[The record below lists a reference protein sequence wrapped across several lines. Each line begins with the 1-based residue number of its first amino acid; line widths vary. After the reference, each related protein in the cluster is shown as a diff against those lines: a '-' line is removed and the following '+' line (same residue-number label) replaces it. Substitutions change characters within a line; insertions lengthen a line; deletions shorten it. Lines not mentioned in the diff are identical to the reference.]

1 MKITRFTSQFLLL
14 AMFLWIAGCATHP
27 DPLAGWQE
35 NFDPSGPSD
44 KIIEKDYQDYIKGL
58 GLKPIKMG
66 ALVTYASENGNEFVA
81 STDFFKDGT
90 GQHAVKITISLNH
103 AVWEHVLI
111 YDKDNKRIRTIKY
124 RSGSVSC

>member
-1 MKITRFTSQFLLL
+1 MNITRFTPQILLL
-14 AMFLWIAGCATHP
+14 AVFIWAAGCATRP
-27 DPLAGWQE
+27 DPLAGWKPDF
-35 NFDPSGPSD
+35 NTRPSD
-44 KIIEKDYQDYIKGL
+44 QIIEKDYQDYIKGL